1 MDVFIA
7 YFDFSKISFFG
18 PRRSKKIDTIFMRGV
33 TTLPQ
38 GGTLGM
44 AFAVSAIRQR
54 TPPSLFILAL
64 PSRQTAGRGGGVL
77 DFRISN
83 SAEKVG
89 KIMQNNVFSKKFA
102 RLRRGKRYG
111 ILAFTRTIDV

>member
-1 MDVFIA
+1 
-7 YFDFSKISFFG
+7 
-18 PRRSKKIDTIFMRGV
+18 MRGV

-38 GGTLGM
+38 GGTLGL
-44 AFAVSAIRQR
+44 ALATSAKRQR
-54 TPPSLFILAL
+54 TPPLLIYFGSAE
-64 PSRQTAGRGGGVL
+64 SAGRGGVL